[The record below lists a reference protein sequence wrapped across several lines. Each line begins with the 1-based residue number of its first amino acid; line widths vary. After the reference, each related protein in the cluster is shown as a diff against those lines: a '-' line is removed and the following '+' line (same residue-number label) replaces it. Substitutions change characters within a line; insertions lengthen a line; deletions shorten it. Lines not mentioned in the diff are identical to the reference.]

1 MYDGQVEW
9 GILGAGAVG
18 TGEPFRDD
26 DGAVGEGG
34 IDHKS

>member
-26 DGAVGEGG
+26 GAACEVG
-34 IDHKS
+34 IDQKS